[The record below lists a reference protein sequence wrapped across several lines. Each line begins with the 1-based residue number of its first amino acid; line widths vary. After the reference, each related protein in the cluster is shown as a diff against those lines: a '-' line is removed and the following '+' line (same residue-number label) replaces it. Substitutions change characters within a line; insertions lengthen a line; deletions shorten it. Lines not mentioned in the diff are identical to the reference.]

1 MYGLGVI
8 ASVATLNFCQILMR
22 YHTKIAN
29 KSQFVKSIMI
39 ISFALL
45 LLVTIQISNQEPSR
59 EISPL
64 DAHEDTPK
72 DDGIDYI
79 AYPPSDSE
87 IDYIAE
93 MSLAGGQGGLQPTR
107 NLGFQLTL
115 L

>member
-1 MYGLGVI
+1 
-8 ASVATLNFCQILMR
+8 
-22 YHTKIAN
+22 
-29 KSQFVKSIMI
+29 MI

-64 DAHEDTPK
+64 DVSHEDTPK
-72 DDGIDYI
+72 DDGKDYI
-79 AYPPSDSE
+79 AYPPSDAE

-93 MSLAGGQGGLQPTR
+93 MSLAGGLGVLQPTR

-115 L
+115 F

>member
-1 MYGLGVI
+1 
-8 ASVATLNFCQILMR
+8 
-22 YHTKIAN
+22 
-29 KSQFVKSIMI
+29 MI

-59 EISPL
+59 EISSH

-72 DDGIDYI
+72 DDGKDYI

-93 MSLAGGQGGLQPTR
+93 MSLAVG
-107 NLGFQLTL
+107 
-115 L
+115 